1 MDHDLT
7 SFAELFRRF
16 LDDVVHRAGTQAVLT
31 PLGEVIQTHMGLD
44 VGILPTV
51 SETIA
56 GHRLVDVDL
65 AMVEISSRSTGRI
78 VGVSLGQNKWH
89 EDLASLLKNP
99 HARFEVAP
107 VDYASV
113 ASGFDEEMRVVAFG
127 VRLFSFAGLP
137 VAVLQR
143 AAKPENGREHG
154 SLEILAPTPEVASAL
169 IREVRVLMVSF
180 SVLKGK
186 VVSFSGNEFGQSAAG
201 VTFLPR
207 PNVVASDV
215 ILAEGTL
222 DKVRRHVVA
231 IGEHRDQL
239 IASGQHLKRGVLLYG
254 PPGTGKTLTVRHL
267 ITATPDTTVV
277 LLTGSSI
284 RFIQDAAELARAM
297 QPSIVVLEDVDLI
310 ASDRSMHGPQPLL
323 FTVLDALDGLDGDA
337 DVTFLLTTNRV
348 ELLERALAERP
359 GRVDLAVEVGLP
371 DASARRRIF
380 ELYARGLPFSADAIS
395 AAADR
400 AEGVTGSFA
409 KELIRRAVIVAAEQS
424 RPPTDADLASQL
436 GSLLDDAES
445 LTRSLLGA
453 PPVSGEE
460 SGSWVAY
467 SASYSPGMGS
477 E

>member
-1 MDHDLT
+1 M
-7 SFAELFRRF
+7 
-16 LDDVVHRAGTQAVLT
+16 
-31 PLGEVIQTHMGLD
+31 
-44 VGILPTV
+44 
-51 SETIA
+51 
-56 GHRLVDVDL
+56 
-65 AMVEISSRSTGRI
+65 
-78 VGVSLGQNKWH
+78 
-89 EDLASLLKNP
+89 
-99 HARFEVAP
+99 
-107 VDYASV
+107 
-113 ASGFDEEMRVVAFG
+113 
-127 VRLFSFAGLP
+127 
-137 VAVLQR
+137 
-143 AAKPENGREHG
+143 
-154 SLEILAPTPEVASAL
+154 
-169 IREVRVLMVSF
+169 
-180 SVLKGK
+180 
-186 VVSFSGNEFGQSAAG
+186 VSFSGNDYGQTAAG
-201 VTFLPR
+201 MTFLPR
-207 PNVVASDV
+207 PDVAASDV

-267 ITATPDTTVV
+267 LTATPGTTVV
-277 LLTGSSI
+277 LLNGSSI

-380 ELYARGLPFSADAIS
+380 ELYARSLPFSTDAIV

-409 KELIRRAVIVAAEQS
+409 KELMRRAVIVAAEES
-424 RPPTDADLASQL
+424 RTPTDADLASQL
-436 GSLLDDAES
+436 ESLLDDAES

-453 PPVSGEE
+453 PPASGEE
-460 SGSWVAY
+460 SGSWVGY
-467 SASYSPGMGS
+467 SGS
-477 E
+477 HSAAM